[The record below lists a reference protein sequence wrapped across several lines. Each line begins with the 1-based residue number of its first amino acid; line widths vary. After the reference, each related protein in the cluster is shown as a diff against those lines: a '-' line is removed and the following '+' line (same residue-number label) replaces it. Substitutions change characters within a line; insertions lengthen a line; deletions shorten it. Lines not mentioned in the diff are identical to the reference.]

1 MSSIQAEL
9 DLLFTAV
16 RYSRIVAEVSI
27 AGYVMLIWEYFLT
40 LPKEVEF
47 VWKAR
52 WSFGKILF
60 LLMPIYSGHKVR
72 TPVVLL
78 VMRTAALWERNKII
92 MASLAACYLIVTGNF
107 SPSSPITRLEAD
119 LSPVIPKPLPQLAG
133 CLLEAPKIAIQ
144 GIWLAPLAL
153 ETFIFLLTL
162 ARAFQHWRQKLV
174 SNTYLLNILYRDGFL
189 YFLVIFAM
197 NLLNTFIFYYLPL
210 QLGEVTYLFYRAIMS
225 TMASRLLL
233 NVRAALLTQNGSLT
247 SAHPSNRN
255 HSISKTSIPRH
266 HVVHA
271 RPVEYLQMSDMPSY
285 YHQQRDAGRL
295 ETPKAYMDDWEM
307 QYPSS
312 GENAIRAGESE
323 TNTMQCLTSQ
333 QRQHIALCF
342 ARSDSSSIPVFEY
355 QGLMS
360 GIWLFLR
367 YRQSIIPSM

>member
-60 LLMPIYSGHKVR
+60 LLNRYLVPLDLAFQLYSNVAGSPSIAFCKNWFIID
-72 TPVVLL
+72 TCLTIFELALIQLLL

-92 MASLAACYLIVTGNF
+92 MASLAACYLGVLSYLLYVVVSVVKIVT
-107 SPSSPITRLEAD
+107 
-119 LSPVIPKPLPQLAG
+119 VIPKPLPQLAG

-233 NVRAALLTQNGSLT
+233 NVRAALLTQNGSLS

-312 GENAIRAGESE
+312 MENGVRFGESG
-323 TNTMQCLTSQ
+323 TDTM
-333 QRQHIALCF
+333 
-342 ARSDSSSIPVFEY
+342 
-355 QGLMS
+355 
-360 GIWLFLR
+360 
-367 YRQSIIPSM
+367 